1 MAAVRH
7 LAPEVVDAREMAVM
21 LGVSKAQMAV
31 ILRRPENADIAP
43 RPFRLLDKGV
53 PVYDVN
59 DVKAFIKERKAR
71 GL

>member
-1 MAAVRH
+1 
-7 LAPEVVDAREMAVM
+7 M